1 MVVQPLM
8 KTEEYDVK
16 SGASQHAVPDPS
28 QDLFDVLPDPC
39 CILDAEKRITHV
51 NPALIQWSG
60 LDQDV
65 LFGRPFSHLLR
76 PEDRAPLVA
85 ELENLRPAAEP
96 KPINAAFRDV
106 TGNWKAAE
114 WRFSRIGDTGTI
126 FCTARDNPQTGATL
140 EQALESFPY
149 GFAVFDPQ
157 DRLLRCNSGLRE
169 LYAPLRARMQPGVK
183 LAELLR
189 AGLEIG
195 LFVHADG
202 REEAWLAQ
210 RLQRLTAAG
219 SDYQMAL
226 AGGRWIRILEW
237 PDPAGGRVALHFDI
251 TEQMRNLQRTER
263 AEADADRA
271 HTRLT
276 AAIEA
281 LEDGFVLFDAEDRV
295 ILSNERYRDLH
306 DPIRALITPGT
317 PFEDILRAGL
327 ACNMFPEALGREE
340 DWLAQNLAL
349 PPPEG
354 HELEVAFADGRW
366 IRIVERRTPEGGR
379 VGLRIDITKLIDSR
393 NRAEH
398 AETEALKARERLGA
412 AIDALQDGFVL
423 FDADDRLV
431 LCNQR
436 YRDIYPLTAP
446 VMQPGVTFETILRK
460 SVAEGEIADAVGR
473 EEAWLAERLNQHR
486 GASGAIEQRLAHGR
500 VLRIYETPTSDGG
513 RVGLRIDV
521 TEQVESRHRAE
532 QAEAEA
538 RRARD
543 RLTSA
548 IEALQDGFLLF
559 DAEDRLIMYN
569 SRLSAQYPSAQAHL
583 APGMTFEQCLRAS
596 LAAGEVAGAVGREE
610 EWIAERLRQH
620 LECEGVTEQRLSD
633 GRVLRIFESRTSDGG
648 RVGLRVDV
656 TELHQARAR
665 AEAASQAKSE
675 FLSNMS
681 HEIRT
686 PLNGV
691 LGMADLLAETTLTA
705 QQRTM
710 LDTIRESG
718 WGLLSL
724 LNDILD
730 LARVESGKMMLEQRP
745 FDLTAL
751 LKRVET
757 LYGANARAKGLCFCA
772 HVDADL
778 ARLRLGD
785 ETRLGQILH
794 NVLGNAVKFT
804 NLGSVQ
810 LTARSCGKNHV
821 EFRIKDTGIGM
832 TEAQRQRICEPFEQ
846 AEAGT
851 TRQFGGTGLGMSI
864 VRRLVDLM
872 QGELQV
878 ESAPDSGTSV
888 LLRLNLP
895 EKGAETGAD
904 PRSALADVSPGP
916 DPSARLQGCRIL
928 IADDNE
934 ANCMILTAM
943 LGKLGAK
950 LAVARNGADAC
961 ALWQAQDFDLL
972 LLDVSM
978 PVMGGIEA
986 LARIRGDCQATG
998 RRLPVAIAV
1007 TANVMCEQIAQYRAE
1022 GFDDVIAKP
1031 VRRAALEAALRQ
1043 HCPHQRRPG

>member
-1 MVVQPLM
+1 M
-8 KTEEYDVK
+8 KPGT
-16 SGASQHAVPDPS
+16 SRHALLDDP
-28 QDLFDVLPDPC
+28 QVLFDALPDPC
-39 CILDAEKRITHV
+39 CILDAEKRITQV
-51 NPALIQWSG
+51 NAAFERWSG
-60 LDQDV
+60 LAGKAVLGRNFAQLFRPQDRV
-65 LFGRPFSHLLR
+65 G
-76 PEDRAPLVA
+76 LVA
-85 ELENLRPAAEP
+85 ALEDVHRKAEP
-96 KPINAAFRDV
+96 IAISAAIGAVAGGWRD
-106 TGNWKAAE
+106 AD
-114 WRFSRIGDTGTI
+114 WRFSLARATGMI
-126 FCTARDNPQTGATL
+126 LCTARDPAPTSVLMGH
-140 EQALESFPY
+140 ALESFPY
-149 GFAVFDPQ
+149 GFAVFDAQ
-157 DRLLRCNSGLRE
+157 DRLLRCNNGLRE
-169 LYAPLRARMQPGVK
+169 LYMPVRARIRPGAT
-183 LAELLR
+183 LRELLE
-189 AGLEIG
+189 AGLDIG
-195 LFVHADG
+195 LFLDAIG
-202 REEAWLAQ
+202 REQDWLAK
-210 RLQRLTAAG
+210 RLHPLTTAG
-219 SDYQMAL
+219 SDYQMAIS
-226 AGGRWIRILEW
+226 GGRWIRILEW
-237 PDPAGGRVALHFDI
+237 PVPAGGRVALHFDI
-251 TEQMRNLQRTER
+251 TEMVRNLHRAER

-271 HTRLT
+271 RARLT

-281 LEDGFVLFDAEDRV
+281 LEDGFVLFDASDRL

-306 DPIRALITPGT
+306 DPIRDQIVPGT
-317 PFEDILRAGL
+317 QFEDILRAGL
-327 ACNMFPEALGREE
+327 ACELFPEAVGREQ

-354 HELEVAFADGRW
+354 HELEVGFADGRW

-379 VGLRIDITKLIDSR
+379 VGLRIDITKQVDSR
-393 NRAEH
+393 LRAEQ
-398 AETEALKARERLGA
+398 AEIEALKARERLGA

-460 SVAEGEIADAVGR
+460 SVAEGEVADAVGR
-473 EEAWLAERLNQHR
+473 EEAWLAERLHQHR
-486 GASGAIEQRLAHGR
+486 VDTRAIEQHLTDGR

-521 TEQVESRHRAE
+521 TEQVESRRRAE

-559 DAEDRLIMYN
+559 DAEDRLVMFN
-569 SRLSAQYPSAQAHL
+569 SRLSAHYPSVIGGL
-583 APGMTFEQCLRAS
+583 VPGMTFEDCLRKS
-596 LAAGEVAGAVGREE
+596 LAAGEVADAVGREE

-620 LECEGVTEQRLSD
+620 RECDGVTEQYLSD
-633 GRVLRIFESRTSDGG
+633 GRVLRIFESRTRDGD

-691 LGMADLLAETTLTA
+691 LGMADLLAETALTP

-710 LDTIRESG
+710 IDTIRESG

-730 LARVESGKMMLEQRP
+730 LARVEAGKLTLEKRP
-745 FDLTAL
+745 FDLSAL
-751 LKRVET
+751 LNRVES
-757 LYGANARAKGLCFCA
+757 LYEANARAKGLDFGWQL
-772 HVDADL
+772 DPEL
-778 ARLRLGD
+778 ARMRIGD
-785 ETRLGQILH
+785 ETRVGQVLH

-804 NLGSVQ
+804 SQGAVHLKVR
-810 LTARSCGKNHV
+810 ACGKDQV
-821 EFRIKDTGIGM
+821 EFLVRDTGIGM

-872 QGELQV
+872 QGDLQV
-878 ESAPDSGTSV
+878 ESAPERGTCV

-895 EKGAETGAD
+895 ETRADPAARSEDGVSDTGAT
-904 PRSALADVSPGP
+904 GG
-916 DPSARLQGCRIL
+916 LQGCRVL
-928 IADDNE
+928 VADDNE

-943 LGKLGAK
+943 LGKLGAA
-950 LAVARNGADAC
+950 LQVARNGAEAC
-961 ALWQAQDFDLL
+961 ALWRAQEFDLL

-978 PVMGGIEA
+978 PVMGGVEA
-986 LARIRGDCQATG
+986 LTEIRRDCRATG
-998 RRLPVAIAV
+998 RSVPVAIAV
-1007 TANVMCEQIAQYRAE
+1007 TANVMREQVRQYLAE

-1031 VRRAALEAALRQ
+1031 VRRAALEAALRK
-1043 HCPHQRRPG
+1043 HCPRARSQG